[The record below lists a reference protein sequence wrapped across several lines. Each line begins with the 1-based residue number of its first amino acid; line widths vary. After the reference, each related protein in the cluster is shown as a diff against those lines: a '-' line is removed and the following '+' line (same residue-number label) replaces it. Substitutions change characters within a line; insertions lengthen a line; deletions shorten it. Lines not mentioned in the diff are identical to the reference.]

1 MNEINLVQIEDL
13 IGEWVA
19 EIQQVQADEFEEEM
33 TMEKAWDDVKGGELP
48 IGKVKEARKE
58 EVTFM
63 ESRKLWDL
71 VPEGECWEKLGKPPV
86 SMRWVD
92 TNKGDDYDLE
102 WEIRSRLV
110 A

>member
-1 MNEINLVQIEDL
+1 MEEEPQDEEMDEVNSVEIEDL

-33 TMEKAWDDVKGGELP
+33 SMEKAWDDVKGGELP

-71 VPEGECWEKLGKPPV
+71 RPEEEC
-86 SMRWVD
+86 
-92 TNKGDDYDLE
+92 
-102 WEIRSRLV
+102 
-110 A
+110 